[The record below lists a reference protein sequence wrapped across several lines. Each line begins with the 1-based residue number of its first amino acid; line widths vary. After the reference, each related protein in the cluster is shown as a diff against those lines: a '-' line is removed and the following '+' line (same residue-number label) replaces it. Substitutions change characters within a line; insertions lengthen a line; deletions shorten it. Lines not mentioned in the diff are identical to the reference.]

1 MAIIGAT
8 MVEVC
13 IFSRKRT
20 RVRYLLLRRSKDE
33 KIYPNLWQFVT
44 GSIEK
49 GEKAWQAATREMREE
64 TGMKPKT
71 LWVVPYVSSFY
82 DPGWDSVTLMPFFGA
97 EVEEERDPLLSD
109 EHESFAW
116 LSYEKA
122 VSRLVW
128 PGQKRGIE
136 IIQHFI
142 VKGKNS
148 EHIKRLP

>member
-1 MAIIGAT
+1 MAIISAT

-20 RVRYLLLRRSKDE
+20 RVRYLLLRRSWDE

-49 GEKAWQAATREMREE
+49 GETAWAAAGREMMEE
-64 TGMKPKT
+64 TGMKPNV
-71 LWVVPYVSSFY
+71 LWVVPYVNPFY
-82 DPGWDSVTLMPFFGA
+82 DPAWDSVNLMPLFAA
-97 EVEEERDPLLSD
+97 EVGEDRDPILSP

-122 VSRLVW
+122 MSRLVW
-128 PGQKRGIE
+128 PGQKRGLE
-136 IIQHFI
+136 IIHDFI
-142 VKGKNS
+142 AKGKNS
-148 EHIKRLP
+148 EHIKRIP